1 MLKTRDLTESLNKK
15 YNLEESWEEEFDDE
29 ADYIMSSD
37 LSDDEKSEE
46 MGKLLNKYNHMNED
60 LSDDDIFNNLASKI
74 FNATERFF
82 IGSSKK
88 VTYDEWIQACE
99 KAFFALEDEGYTEK
113 DSINESKLN
122 EEFYDIQDLYDK
134 VQEYFYDEL
143 TNFEGQHPVQE
154 IVRIFPDYNWEWCGE
169 DGRSDSAQE
178 AEKFKVKYS
187 KALADIC
194 FENAYQDIE

>member
-1 MLKTRDLTESLNKK
+1 MLKTRDLTESLNRK
-15 YNLEESWEEEFDDE
+15 YDLEESWEEEFDDE

-37 LSDDEKSEE
+37 LSDEEKSEE
-46 MGKLLNKYNHMNED
+46 MDKLLNKYNHMNED
-60 LSDDDIFNNLASKI
+60 LSDDDIFNNLAGKI
-74 FNATERFF
+74 FNAAERFF
-82 IGSSKK
+82 IRSSKK

-134 VQEYFYDEL
+134 VKEYFYDEL
-143 TNFEGQHPVQE
+143 TNFEVQHPVQE
-154 IVRIFPDYNWEWCGE
+154 IMRIFPDYNWEWCAE
-169 DGRSDSAQE
+169 DAYSDSAQE

-187 KALADIC
+187 KALADAC
-194 FENAYQDIE
+194 FENAYKDIE

>member
-37 LSDDEKSEE
+37 LSDEEKSEE
-46 MGKLLNKYNHMNED
+46 MDKLLNKYNHMNED
-60 LSDDDIFNNLASKI
+60 LSDYDIFNNLASKI
-74 FNATERFF
+74 FNAAERFF

-99 KAFFALEDEGYTEK
+99 RAFFALEDEGYTEK

-122 EEFYDIQDLYDK
+122 EEFYNIQDLYDK

-143 TNFEGQHPVQE
+143 TNFEVQHPVQE
-154 IVRIFPDYNWEWCGE
+154 IMRIFPDYNGEWCAE
-169 DGRSDSAQE
+169 EAYSDSAEE
-178 AEKFKVKYS
+178 AEKLKGKYS
-187 KALADIC
+187 KALADMY

>member
-1 MLKTRDLTESLNKK
+1 MLKTRDLTESLNRK
-15 YNLEESWEEEFDDE
+15 YDLEESWEEEFDDE

-46 MGKLLNKYNHMNED
+46 MDKLLNKYNHMNEN
-60 LSDDDIFNNLASKI
+60 LSDSDIFNNLAGKI
-74 FNATERFF
+74 FNAAERFF

-122 EEFYDIQDLYDK
+122 EEFYDIQDLYNK

-143 TNFEGQHPVQE
+143 TNFEDQYPVQE
-154 IVRIFPDYNWEWCGE
+154 IMRIFPNYNGGWCGE
-169 DGRSDSAQE
+169 EAHSDSAEE

-187 KALADIC
+187 KALADIY
-194 FENAYQDIE
+194 FENAYEDIE

>member
-1 MLKTRDLTESLNKK
+1 
-15 YNLEESWEEEFDDE
+15 
-29 ADYIMSSD
+29 MSSD

-46 MGKLLNKYNHMNED
+46 MDKLLNKYNHMNED
-60 LSDDDIFNNLASKI
+60 LSDYDVFNNLASKI
-74 FNATERFF
+74 FNAAERFF

-154 IVRIFPDYNWEWCGE
+154 IMRIFPNYNEEWCGE
-169 DGRSDSAQE
+169 EAYSDSVEE
-178 AEKFKVKYS
+178 AEKLKGKYS
-187 KALADIC
+187 KALADIY

>member
-46 MGKLLNKYNHMNED
+46 MDKLLNKYNHMNED
-60 LSDDDIFNNLASKI
+60 LSDDDIFNNLAGKI
-74 FNATERFF
+74 FNAAERFF

-99 KAFFALEDEGYTEK
+99 KAFFALQDEGYTEN

-134 VQEYFYDEL
+134 VQEYLYDEL
-143 TNFEGQHPVQE
+143 TNFEDQHPVQE

-169 DGRSDSAQE
+169 EAHSDSAEE

-187 KALADIC
+187 KALADIY

>member
-37 LSDDEKSEE
+37 LSDEEKSEE
-46 MGKLLNKYNHMNED
+46 MDKLLNKYNQMNEG
-60 LSDDDIFNNLASKI
+60 LSDEVIFNDLAGRI
-74 FNATERFF
+74 FNAAERFF
-82 IGSSKK
+82 IGSSNK
-88 VTYDEWIQACE
+88 VTYNEWIQACE

-154 IVRIFPDYNWEWCGE
+154 IMRIFPNYNEEWCDE
-169 DGRSDSAQE
+169 EAYSDSVEE
-178 AEKFKVKYS
+178 AEKLKGKYS
-187 KALADIC
+187 KALADIY

>member
-46 MGKLLNKYNHMNED
+46 MDKLLNKYNQMNEG
-60 LSDDDIFNNLASKI
+60 LSDEVIFNDLAGRI
-74 FNATERFF
+74 FNAAERFF
-82 IGSSKK
+82 IGSSNK

-99 KAFFALEDEGYTEK
+99 RAFFALEDEGYTEK

-122 EEFYDIQDLYDK
+122 EEFYNIQDLYDK

-143 TNFEGQHPVQE
+143 TNFEVQHPVQE
-154 IVRIFPDYNWEWCGE
+154 IMRIFPNYNGEWCGE
-169 DGRSDSAQE
+169 EAYSDSVEE
-178 AEKFKVKYS
+178 AEKLKGKYS
-187 KALADIC
+187 KALADIY

>member
-1 MLKTRDLTESLNKK
+1 MLKTRDLTESLNRK
-15 YNLEESWEEEFDDE
+15 YDLEESWEEEFDDE

-46 MGKLLNKYNHMNED
+46 MDKLLNKYNHMNEN
-60 LSDDDIFNNLASKI
+60 LSDSDIFNNLAGKI
-74 FNATERFF
+74 FNAAERFF

-88 VTYDEWIQACE
+88 VTYNEWIQACE

-122 EEFYDIQDLYDK
+122 EEFYDIQDLYNK
-134 VQEYFYDEL
+134 VQEYLYDEL
-143 TNFEGQHPVQE
+143 TNFEDEHPVQE
-154 IVRIFPDYNWEWCGE
+154 IVRIFPDYNREWCAE
-169 DGRSDSAQE
+169 EAYSDSVEE
-178 AEKFKVKYS
+178 AEKLKGKYS
-187 KALADIC
+187 KALADIY

>member
-15 YNLEESWEEEFDDE
+15 YDLEESWEEEFDDE

-37 LSDDEKSEE
+37 LSDEEKSEE
-46 MGKLLNKYNHMNED
+46 MDKLLNKYNHMNED
-60 LSDDDIFNNLASKI
+60 LSDYDIFNNLAGKI
-74 FNATERFF
+74 FNAAERFF

-88 VTYDEWIQACE
+88 VTYGEWIQACE
-99 KAFFALEDEGYTEK
+99 KAFFALEDEGYTEN

-122 EEFYDIQDLYDK
+122 EEFYDIQDLYGK
-134 VQEYFYDEL
+134 VQEYLYDEL
-143 TNFEGQHPVQE
+143 TNFEDQHPVQE

-169 DGRSDSAQE
+169 EAHSDSAEE

-187 KALADIC
+187 KALADLY
-194 FENAYQDIE
+194 FENAYEDIE

>member
-46 MGKLLNKYNHMNED
+46 MDKLLNKYNHMNED

-74 FNATERFF
+74 FNAAERFF

-143 TNFEGQHPVQE
+143 TNFEGEHTVQE

-169 DGRSDSAQE
+169 DVRSDSAQE